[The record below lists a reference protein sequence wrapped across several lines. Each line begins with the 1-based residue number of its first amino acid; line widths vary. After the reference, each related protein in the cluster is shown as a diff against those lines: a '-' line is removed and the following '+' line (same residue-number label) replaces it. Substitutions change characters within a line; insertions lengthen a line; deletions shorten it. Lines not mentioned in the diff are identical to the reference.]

1 MKRTSRINLSRHRK
15 AGSGRLERGGA
26 SALVGTAML
35 SGVLTSTI
43 GLSGCSTND
52 TTVADIYLDA
62 EHCIENNPEQEDAC
76 RASYSEAV
84 AESERTAPK
93 YASQQDCEA
102 EFGSEN
108 CQSVER
114 AEGGSFFMPLM
125 AGYMLGQLMNGQRRA
140 VNPLYSSSRPDSPMH
155 QRWTGAD
162 GKTYGRATPGQVRVP
177 VDALKPK
184 PTQMNTLQRGRFGA
198 AVARKTAL
206 QRSSFRSGWGG

>member
-1 MKRTSRINLSRHRK
+1 MKRTRSIDLSRYRK
-15 AGSGRLERGGA
+15 TGSSRLERSGA
-26 SALVGTAML
+26 TALVSTALL
-35 SGVLTSTI
+35 SGVLSSTL
-43 GLSGCSTND
+43 GLSGCSNND

-76 RASYSEAV
+76 RASYTDAV
-84 AESERTAPK
+84 TESERTAPK
-93 YASQQDCEA
+93 YATQQDCEA

-140 VNPLYSSSRPDSPMH
+140 VSPLYSSSRPDSPMY

-162 GKTYGRATPGQVRVP
+162 GQTYGRATPGQVRVP
-177 VDALKPK
+177 SDALKPK

-206 QRSSFRSGWGG
+206 QRSSFRSSWGG